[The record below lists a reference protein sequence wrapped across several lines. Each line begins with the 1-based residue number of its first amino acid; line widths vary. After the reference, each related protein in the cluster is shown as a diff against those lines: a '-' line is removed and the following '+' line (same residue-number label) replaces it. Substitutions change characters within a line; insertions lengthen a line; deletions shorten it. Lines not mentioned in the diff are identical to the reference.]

1 MSNSHLWPYSP
12 GCSTRSV
19 NLKRSEATW
28 MHTDSSNTIPTVSCA
43 TGLAMF
49 IKSLW
54 IFAVRSSICS
64 RTCKMSQPKC
74 RRWTPSWNSNLRCS
88 DNSCVHVAARIPFM
102 RRNPDH
108 PDVRRTQ
115 SCIQLFKDTWPIS
128 VQTSIIKEDVGWR
141 GKENNFRDM
150 SASTSYDKGFR
161 VQFQH
166 WSTILLSRYAAI
178 SKDWYNST
186 GAFGDQL
193 IRIQLRNP
201 RSRSLVDEITIHDN
215 DNEYHVVTGCEI
227 LLTFA
232 CDASEASITSDNYV
246 LINICAS
253 DIQHNL
259 MQAAAVVKLVRAC
272 QRCQQTCI
280 TFESFP
286 TFSFVPE

>member
-1 MSNSHLWPYSP
+1 MEFT
-12 GCSTRSV
+12 STT
-19 NLKRSEATW
+19 AC
-28 MHTDSSNTIPTVSCA
+28 TIPFQDVMILSIIMEF
-43 TGLAMF
+43 LA
-49 IKSLW
+49 K
-54 IFAVRSSICS
+54 
-64 RTCKMSQPKC
+64 QH
-74 RRWTPSWNSNLRCS
+74 
-88 DNSCVHVAARIPFM
+88 VHVEACIPFM

-115 SCIQLFKDTWPIS
+115 SRVQLFKDTWPIS

-150 SASTSYDKGFR
+150 STSTSYDKGFR

-193 IRIQLRNP
+193 IRIQLHNP
-201 RSRSLVDEITIHDN
+201 RSRSLVDEITTHDN

-232 CDASEASITSDNYV
+232 CDAVRRPLHSTTTS
-246 LINICAS
+246 
-253 DIQHNL
+253 
-259 MQAAAVVKLVRAC
+259 
-272 QRCQQTCI
+272 
-280 TFESFP
+280 
-286 TFSFVPE
+286 